1 MKLHHRKAIFKA
13 IRWAWFPIYFTML
26 CIDFVLQGITYVLRC
41 VMNWPNKLE
50 FYLQLRDLRKGK
62 EAEK

>member
-1 MKLHHRKAIFKA
+1 
-13 IRWAWFPIYFTML
+13 ML
-26 CIDFVLQGITYVLRC
+26 CIDFVLQGITYVLLC